1 MQCHNANVI
10 DLLTK
15 FTDILVIF
23 VNGLSYTW
31 TDLGWYVK
39 HGGRQAP
46 RCYTRSF
53 LRKFYS
59 VPSRFRISFLIVVPP
74 PKFFVS
80 AQSFMSPAAYAC
92 THDILVL
99 VYGIQIF
106 NNGTLQ
112 SKQNVLDDS
121 RRIT

>member
-74 PKFFVS
+74 PDYS
-80 AQSFMSPAAYAC
+80 SPLSLLC
-92 THDILVL
+92 HQPLMLVHTI
-99 VYGIQIF
+99 YGYIEYKLLMMGHHKVNKISD
-106 NNGTLQ
+106 N
-112 SKQNVLDDS
+112 S
-121 RRIT
+121 RRIA